1 LGIVSRLYALR
12 YLSLVTG
19 YSFNSSLGFKKM
31 KVFGISVWTIF
42 IVIAALIIG
51 KKYPGTVAK
60 IPLVGNL

>member
-1 LGIVSRLYALR
+1 
-12 YLSLVTG
+12 
-19 YSFNSSLGFKKM
+19 M

-42 IVIAALIIG
+42 IVIAALLIG